1 MHKWKRKEY
10 FAFNFSVRILYD
22 YIDGHTNWKGPWA
35 ILLFC
40 FSLIRIIFL
49 NTLAIR
55 SDLNKLI
62 NHHLLPQ
69 LFHDDGLSSGIVW
82 KYVVKTSDI
91 FPKHKLFY
99 FLFISVANWIP

>member
-1 MHKWKRKEY
+1 MGY
-10 FAFNFSVRILYD
+10 FAILFFINPY
-22 YIDGHTNWKGPWA
+22 N
-35 ILLFC
+35 
-40 FSLIRIIFL
+40 FL

-82 KYVVKTSDI
+82 KYVVKTSDV